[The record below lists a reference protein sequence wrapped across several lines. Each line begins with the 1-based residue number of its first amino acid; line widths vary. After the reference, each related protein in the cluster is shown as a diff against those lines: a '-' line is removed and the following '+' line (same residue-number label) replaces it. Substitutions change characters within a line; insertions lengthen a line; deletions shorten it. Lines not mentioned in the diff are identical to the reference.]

1 MFLGECSVGK
11 TSILQR
17 FVKDKFTHKREKT
30 INTDYMNKDLVIE
43 NKIIRLQI
51 WDTAGQEQY
60 RALTGITVKAAIGI
74 ILVYDVTSKK
84 TFERIPE

>member
-1 MFLGECSVGK
+1 
-11 TSILQR
+11 
-17 FVKDKFTHKREKT
+17 
-30 INTDYMNKDLVIE
+30 MNKDLVIE